1 MSEPVSL
8 SQFAT
13 MCGWTPSYV
22 TKLKQHGRLVLTEDG
37 QKVDVDASIARIKE
51 TEDPNRDDVRK
62 RWKEHRA
69 RGDADPGSTPPPT
82 PDPSAASTTGFA
94 QARAVKER
102 YLALSAKLDYE
113 RASGKLVETSSVQRA
128 GAEAGTVIR
137 AALEN
142 LPDQLAPMLA
152 PITDEE
158 KLRAFLADHV
168 ESLLA
173 ELAQRIDTIAQR
185 VVDAGGEGGAG

>member
-13 MCGWTPSYV
+13 MRGWTPSYV

-37 QKVDVDASIARIKE
+37 RVEVDASLARIKE

-62 RWKEHRA
+62 RWQEHRA
-69 RGDADPGSTPPPT
+69 RGDADAGGTPPT

-128 GAEAGTVIR
+128 GAEVGAVIR
-137 AALEN
+137 SALEN
-142 LPDQLAPMLA
+142 LPHQVAPMIA
-152 PITDEE
+152 PLTDED
-158 KLRAFLADHV
+158 KIRAMLIDYV
-168 ESLLA
+168 EHLLKDMSTQI
-173 ELAQRIDTIAQR
+173 ESITRR
-185 VVDAGGEGGAG
+185 VSEAKGEGG